1 MCLFGLYALL
11 QNKIAPFP
19 PIQLNQINVNVS
31 YPGANAETV
40 AKQITNEVTMNL
52 QSVDNIKRIT
62 ATTQA
67 GGVHLALTLQDHS
80 DTAMLKTQM
89 DVMQAISSANL
100 PGSVPQP
107 QIHIES
113 GNSGLITYFV
123 ASQEHKLFYLQ
134 NFVQSVMAPYF
145 KSLPGVVAYAD
156 SQNPTLAINLNPEAI
171 AKYRLDPVKM
181 SDAIDR
187 NYSSAPLG
195 SLYIKGAEYIL
206 NSDNGYDSEKEL
218 GEMIVGFIDD
228 LHNLLGRPIYLKDIA
243 SIHFAPKLS
252 ASSPYASFN
261 GEISAS
267 VSLNTNSDANPFTV
281 SRLTQAYVTKL
292 QERYGNEFKIS
303 SIFDMAEIMKNSMTE
318 VAFTIGIAAFLVL
331 LVVLAFLGRLR
342 VTLIP
347 IITIPICLLG
357 TAIFIYLAG
366 MTINILTLLAMVIAV
381 GLVVDDAIVV
391 VEYITHCA
399 A

>member
-1 MCLFGLYALL
+1 VVA
-11 QNKIAPFP
+11 
-19 PIQLNQINVNVS
+19 VS
-31 YPGANAETV
+31 Y
-40 AKQITNEVTMNL
+40 
-52 QSVDNIKRIT
+52 
-62 ATTQA
+62 
-67 GGVHLALTLQDHS
+67 
-80 DTAMLKTQM
+80 
-89 DVMQAISSANL
+89 
-100 PGSVPQP
+100 
-107 QIHIES
+107 
-113 GNSGLITYFV
+113 
-123 ASQEHKLFYLQ
+123 
-134 NFVQSVMAPYF
+134 
-145 KSLPGVVAYAD
+145 
-156 SQNPTLAINLNPEAI
+156 PEAI